1 MKTTVKYSK
10 VNYTEFEKEDGLKGI
25 YCDLV
30 AEIQPYNIRDGWR
43 LMASDS
49 VYPVIKRRVN
59 KDGNIVI
66 HTRGKAVCLPTD
78 TFDYEVG
85 RRLAYT
91 RAQRAAFNMAAQ
103 IYSEMFVR
111 FAEDFHNVI
120 ENCISSAVGCDFH
133 TYEIMYGDEAES
145 KFSEDRLCIPCD
157 CICDDCDCDDCDS
170 NDCDCVKTDN

>member
-10 VNYTEFEKEDGLKGI
+10 VNYTEFEKDGLKGI

-43 LMASDS
+43 IMGSDS

-66 HTRGKAVCLPTD
+66 HTRGKAVCMPTD

-91 RAQRAAFNMAAQ
+91 RAQKAAFNMAAQ
-103 IYSEMFVR
+103 IYSDMFVR
-111 FAEDFHNVI
+111 FAEDLHNVI

-133 TYEIMYGDEAES
+133 TYEIMYGDEAER
-145 KFSEDRLCIPCD
+145 KFSEDRLCIPVDFCD
-157 CICDDCDCDDCDS
+157 EGDCNDCDS
-170 NDCDCVKTDN
+170 NHCKKSDN